1 MSLSAARD
9 TQEHQQPN
17 QDHGHCI
24 ICVPVARARIPTII
38 RRSTLS
44 HNFELIILRRISS
57 TPKSIDHFIYGL
69 HECARLCC
77 RKAGANFFRFT
88 VILLLLLCVCE
99 CVRLVCVCIQT
110 ERVRY
115 LVLRATSRL
124 WFFMHCQFT
133 YDSCIQNTTSIEVCS
148 PSQSRT
154 VLPIFNVTL
163 QIGGMKKQLPS
174 SPATNDH
181 CKLYFLL
188 FASFTGLLDMVLFMP
203 MHR

>member
-88 VILLLLLCVCE
+88 VILLLLLCVRVCATCLRVHSNGTCTVFGFARNQPSVILHALPIHLRFVYTKQNFHRSVFAE
-99 CVRLVCVCIQT
+99 SESYCFAHFQCNIANRWNEEAAAVIARYERPLQVVFSAFRLV
-110 ERVRY
+110 Y
-115 LVLRATSRL
+115 
-124 WFFMHCQFT
+124 WFT
-133 YDSCIQNTTSIEVCS
+133 
-148 PSQSRT
+148 
-154 VLPIFNVTL
+154 
-163 QIGGMKKQLPS
+163 
-174 SPATNDH
+174 
-181 CKLYFLL
+181 
-188 FASFTGLLDMVLFMP
+188 
-203 MHR
+203 